1 MLNVHVSPVV
11 GPANLGTCKDIKFQ
25 NDIEII
31 KGTIWYED
39 ARIHGV
45 FLEFSDGYVH
55 PIGLT
60 IGTALDV
67 DFSASNSFIGFYGN
81 ANDSYIEAL
90 GFLTQDLAC
99 EGIPQTD
106 NEGEGNSNENGGNSG
121 ETDLINKDNVTP
133 SGSSINDDD
142 DDSTTTTI
150 IIIVVVAVI
159 VALLVVLGMLIRNK
173 RAANKRMAQVQVMST
188 DSGRMES
195 QSELKSTPAVSA
207 TQNTMPVI
215 DTDEEA
221 SSNVHVGTQRVK
233 GSQNGDKPLSVKGKK
248 DSAMD
253 LTM

>member
-106 NEGEGNSNENGGNSG
+106 NEGEGNSNENGALSLFGATCITVYTCTSTQY
-121 ETDLINKDNVTP
+121 ETVKQCDAACSTADTLSLSPWTP
-133 SGSSINDDD
+133 S
-142 DDSTTTTI
+142 
-150 IIIVVVAVI
+150 
-159 VALLVVLGMLIRNK
+159 VLTK
-173 RAANKRMAQVQVMST
+173 APT
-188 DSGRMES
+188 
-195 QSELKSTPAVSA
+195 
-207 TQNTMPVI
+207 
-215 DTDEEA
+215 
-221 SSNVHVGTQRVK
+221 
-233 GSQNGDKPLSVKGKK
+233 
-248 DSAMD
+248 
-253 LTM
+253 